1 MNRFSKLTFTAL
13 AALLGA
19 CLLALPA
26 AAQEHGHEDSHGH
39 EPGSSSAD
47 MHAADGHADAAHADE
62 HGADEHGAGG
72 HSDASH
78 GEDGHGAETAEIPH
92 LPDLLGTVHHLMEGS
107 HGVEGIAPEAAHS
120 INEAIAGTGLN
131 DPMGGPFKAFEHIF
145 YAALIII
152 ALIIVF
158 SIAGK
163 QLRAAPAQGQRM
175 TRLAMFAEIVVT
187 FFEDFFGAILG
198 KQNVRRHLPFIGTLF
213 IYILCCNLF
222 GLVFLGHASTSNL
235 SFNLGM
241 AVLVFF
247 YVHGS
252 SIAKSP
258 MGYLAHY
265 PGALP
270 SAKELGLGVGSY
282 FLIGFMAIL
291 FIVIHVM
298 EALIQPMSLSL
309 RLFGNVLGKDVLLGV
324 FGGLLQ
330 IPIGDTAIAIPLHI
344 PFLFLGLLLGAVQA
358 LIFSLLSA
366 VYITLWEPHE
376 HHHDEHHHEE
386 HGHGHSHGHAHA

>member
-1 MNRFSKLTFTAL
+1 MNRFSKLTFAAL
-13 AALLGA
+13 AALLGM
-19 CLLALPA
+19 CLCALPA
-26 AAQEHGHEDSHGH
+26 AAQDYAHGDDHGHAVAAGE
-39 EPGSSSAD
+39 D
-47 MHAADGHADAAHADE
+47 MHAAGSHSEAE
-62 HGADEHGAGG
+62 HGEGG
-72 HSDASH
+72 H
-78 GEDGHGAETAEIPH
+78 EAESAEIPH
-92 LPDLLGTVHHLMEGS
+92 LPDLIGTIHHLMEGS
-107 HGVEGIAPEAAHS
+107 HGSEGIAPEAAEQM
-120 INEAIAGTGLN
+120 NEAIASTGLN
-131 DPMGGPFKAFEHIF
+131 DPMGGPFKAFEHLF

-152 ALIIVF
+152 FLMVLF
-158 SIAGK
+158 GIASK
-163 QLRAAPAQGQRM
+163 QLRAAPVKGQRM

-222 GLVFLGHASTSNL
+222 GLVFMGHASTSNL

-270 SAKELGLGVGSY
+270 SAKELGLGIGSY
-282 FLIGFMAIL
+282 FLIIFMAIL

-376 HHHDEHHHEE
+376 HHHEEHHHDE
-386 HGHGHSHGHAHA
+386 HGHGHSASHAHA